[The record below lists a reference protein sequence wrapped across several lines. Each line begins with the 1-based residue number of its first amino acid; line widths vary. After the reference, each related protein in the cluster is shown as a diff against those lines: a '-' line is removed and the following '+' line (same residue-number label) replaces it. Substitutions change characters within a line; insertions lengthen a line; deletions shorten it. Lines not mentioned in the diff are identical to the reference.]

1 MRIWIKVEFSFHVY
15 RQSQL
20 ILPFKMMQTKEE
32 GQYGFHQD
40 VSNIY
45 PRSIHFIKINN
56 FSYIAGKIYK
66 TEL

>member
-1 MRIWIKVEFSFHVY
+1 
-15 RQSQL
+15 
-20 ILPFKMMQTKEE
+20 MMQTKEE